1 MEAMHWSPNLSVG
14 VEALDKDHLAL
25 IEALNGLF
33 DSCREERGHDAIL
46 MAFDRLIWETRE
58 HFAREERLMLQEVY
72 PDYELHKRIH
82 TALLDEIADLR
93 SRFDAGEMEIGE
105 ETTDFIRSWLTSH
118 ILESDKQLGGFLA
131 ARADDRQSATS

>member
-14 VEALDKDHLAL
+14 IEAMDADHLAL
-25 IEALNGLF
+25 IAALNGLLEA
-33 DSCREERGHDAIL
+33 CREERGHDAIL
-46 MAFDRLIWETRE
+46 AAFDRLIGDTRE
-58 HFAREERLMLQEVY
+58 HFAREERLMLDEVY

-93 SRFDAGEMEIGE
+93 TKCDTGEMEIGT

-131 ARADDRQSATS
+131 ARAEDRQRAAT